1 MSNTLTKAEFME
13 EKGYSESTY
22 HRRMKRFKVPK
33 YRGGYIAVTSKEVY
47 IDMDI
52 YDQFVRDESAKKF
65 HYEKIEVKK

>member
-1 MSNTLTKAEFME
+1 
-13 EKGYSESTY
+13 
-22 HRRMKRFKVPK
+22 MKRFKVPK
-33 YRGGYIAVTSKEVY
+33 YRGGYIAVTAKEVY